1 MCFNISPKV
10 HLLTIVS
17 SSLGA
22 RNSPEICIFHVV
34 LTDYSIVQKQS
45 TKNCSKNP
53 VYLSF
58 AYYRPSQKY
67 KLRESDETKHI
78 YRY

>member
-10 HLLTIVS
+10 HLLIIVS

-45 TKNCSKNP
+45 TKKLQLKTQCI
-53 VYLSF
+53 YL
-58 AYYRPSQKY
+58 
-67 KLRESDETKHI
+67 LI
-78 YRY
+78 L

>member
-34 LTDYSIVQKQS
+34 FTDYSIVQKQS
-45 TKNCSKNP
+45 TKKLQLKTQCI
-53 VYLSF
+53 YL
-58 AYYRPSQKY
+58 
-67 KLRESDETKHI
+67 LI
-78 YRY
+78 L